1 MKFSN
6 NKGIT
11 GIDITVA
18 LGIIVIFVSIIA
30 SLSYN
35 FVMSSRNV
43 ERKSRATYI
52 ALETI
57 EDLKLIDY
65 NSIGTQM
72 EVAQVEQLSGKQIA
86 TYDGYT
92 ITITSS
98 LYGEQ
103 DILKIVNVKVE
114 YVVGKSTENVEITT
128 AISKE

>member
-6 NKGIT
+6 NKGVT

-52 ALETI
+52 AIETI

-72 EVAQVEQLSGKQIA
+72 EVTEVEQLSGKQIT

-114 YVVGKSTENVEITT
+114 YAVGKSTENVEITT

>member
-52 ALETI
+52 AIETI

-72 EVAQVEQLSGKQIA
+72 EVTEVEQLSGKQIT

-114 YVVGKSTENVEITT
+114 YAVGKSTENVEITT